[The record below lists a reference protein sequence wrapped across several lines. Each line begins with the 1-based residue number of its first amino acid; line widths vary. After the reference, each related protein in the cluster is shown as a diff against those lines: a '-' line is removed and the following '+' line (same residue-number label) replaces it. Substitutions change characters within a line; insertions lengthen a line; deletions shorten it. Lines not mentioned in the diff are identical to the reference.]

1 MTGGLVTTATGRAEN
16 YFAMLGAVSAARL
29 TNNAIFCRHGSLRTT
44 LRLFLSTV
52 LAYLVDNVT
61 TEQTH

>member
-1 MTGGLVTTATGRAEN
+1 MTGGLVATATGRAEN
-16 YFAMLGAVSAARL
+16 YFAVFTAISAARL

-52 LAYLVDNVT
+52 LAYLVDNIT
-61 TEQTH
+61 TE

>member
-1 MTGGLVTTATGRAEN
+1 M
-16 YFAMLGAVSAARL
+16 FGAVSAARL
-29 TNNAIFCRHGSLRTT
+29 TNNAIFCRHGSLRAT

-52 LAYLVDNVT
+52 LAYLVDNVA